1 MVISEKKIEKL
12 DHSKNKMTATV
23 PAAEVQ
29 KVYGEMMA
37 EYTKSVRID
46 GFRPGHVPSS
56 VLERKFGETLKL
68 DAMSRVLEKAVDAAL
83 MDAEDKP
90 LAYEAPA
97 LDGEPEFAVDKEFVF
112 SVTYDVFPKFEL
124 PSLENLSIT
133 LPLVS
138 VGKEDVARELEQIR
152 ERNAIVV
159 EKTSPA
165 VKGDIV
171 TLKWVELDADSKPLP
186 STEREDF
193 TFELGK
199 GLNLYKFDDEIEG
212 LASGDSKTFTK
223 AYPEDYEYKELAGK
237 SVTLSVTLTKVK
249 QKDLPALD
257 DELAQDVSEKYK
269 TVADLEAAV
278 SSQLAA
284 SLEAKLRDLKEK
296 AVVDELLGRISID
309 VPASMTNAELD
320 MRWESL
326 KREMG
331 IDSDDKMERIAAYS
345 GKTREALREDW
356 KPAVE
361 KAIRGRLLLDKLL
374 EAGSFIA
381 SDEDL
386 AAEYARQAGEASLSV
401 EEVKAEYEKRESV
414 EYLKD
419 QIKERKFFDSVLA
432 SATAASGE
440 PVAFVDFMRR
450 NE

>member
-1 MVISEKKIEKL
+1 MDISEKKIEKL
-12 DHSKNKMTATV
+12 EHSKNKMTATV
-23 PAAEVQ
+23 PVSEV
-29 KVYGEMMA
+29 KKIYEEMTA

-46 GFRPGHVPSS
+46 GFRPGHVPVA
-56 VLERKFGETLKL
+56 VLERKFGETLRL
-68 DAMSRVLEKAVDAAL
+68 DAMGRVLEKAVDAAL
-83 MDAEDKP
+83 LDAEDKP
-90 LAYEAPA
+90 LAYEAPT
-97 LDGEPEFAVDKEFVF
+97 LDGEPDFAVDKDFIF
-112 SVTYDVFPKFEL
+112 SVSYDVFPHFEL
-124 PSLENLSIT
+124 PSLESIFISV
-133 LPLVS
+133 PSVS
-138 VGKEDVARELEQIR
+138 IGKEDVAKELEQIR

-159 EKTSPA
+159 EKTSKA

-171 TLKWVELDADSKPLP
+171 TLNWNELDAEDKPVP
-186 STEREDF
+186 GSSREDF

-212 LASGDSKTFTK
+212 LLAGESKTFNK
-223 AYPEDYEYKELAGK
+223 SYKEDYEYKELAGK
-237 SVTLSVTLTKVK
+237 SVTLSVTVTKVK

-269 TVADLEAAV
+269 TLADLEAAV

-284 SLEAKLRDLKEK
+284 SLDLKLRNLKEK
-296 AVVDELLGRISID
+296 AVVDVLLSR
-309 VPASMTNAELD
+309 VSMDIPVSMVNAELD

-331 IDSDDKMERIAAYS
+331 VDSDEKMERIATYS

-361 KAIRGRLLLDKLL
+361 KAIRGRIILDKLM

-386 AAEYARQAGEASLSV
+386 ASEYARQAEDASLSP
-401 EEVKAEYEKRESV
+401 EEVKAEYEKRQSV

-419 QIKERKFFDSVLA
+419 QIKERKFFDSILA
-432 SATAASGE
+432 SATASKGE
-440 PVAFVDFMRR
+440 TVAFVDFMGH